1 MGKEFWFLGM
11 APPSRSNMIL
21 RVKIFYSMSPT
32 NTHICKNYQIARIV
46 SLYLK
51 AFHCRMCLP
60 SNHWDPEKESPVSP
74 GLPLG
79 EYGKPKL

>member
-1 MGKEFWFLGM
+1 MGKEFWLPGM

-21 RVKIFYSMSPT
+21 RVKIFLFYVSH

-60 SNHWDPEKESPVSP
+60 SNHWDPEKESPASP
-74 GLPLG
+74 GFPLG
-79 EYGKPKL
+79 EYGKLKL